1 MTLLERGV
9 SGAVFILAVALLR
22 GAVGQALPR
31 RAFGALWWVAMLRL
45 LLP

>member
-1 MTLLERGV
+1 MTLLERGL

-31 RAFGALWWVAMLRL
+31 RAFG
-45 LLP
+45 